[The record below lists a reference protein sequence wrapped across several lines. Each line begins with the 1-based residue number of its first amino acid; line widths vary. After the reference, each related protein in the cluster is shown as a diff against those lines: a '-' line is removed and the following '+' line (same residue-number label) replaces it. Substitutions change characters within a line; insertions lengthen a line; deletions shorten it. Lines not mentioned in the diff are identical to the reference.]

1 MKPFYLHDKAVFLH
15 DEYKPMCIHRA
26 VKATGR
32 IITDLVPPSSFIC
45 NRKQRNM
52 KHITLLGICLTII
65 LQFKSLSVTA
75 QRTDTVDKLSNAQE
89 KLLKQVSLKNYE
101 TFKASVK
108 PLIAKMSAKQ
118 IVGLGEGT
126 HGTAEFYQL
135 RYYISRILIEEK
147 GFNHVAFENDVTE
160 MWLLNQQLNSSA
172 DVAALMKKYMIG
184 IWQNKETK
192 EMLDWIKTYNK
203 NHVRKVSVHGIDYP
217 VQKPDIEMLTLLF
230 KKAGINTFDH
240 ALLNLSAAAN
250 IQDEAWFGMNQKDF
264 KIDWKN
270 LNKLC
275 GQAYVTTDSI
285 QQQIKGM
292 NIATDI
298 EADLLLALVNLKQ
311 GFEPFYPKA
320 KYVSRDSLMAHNT
333 SLIVKSKDDKVI
345 IWAHDAHL
353 AKKEVFDNSVG
364 GTGKYLLKLFP
375 NNYFALGTA
384 TALGQFGATSDAR
397 PVNTTVMLPYTLEA
411 PLKGSWEALL
421 STSPKTSHYF
431 FTDTFGPNLVKPQRF
446 VGYGIKSDASLYD
459 KVNLAELYDA
469 FLFVKQTHAPSK
481 L

>member
-1 MKPFYLHDKAVFLH
+1 
-15 DEYKPMCIHRA
+15 MCIGRA
-26 VKATGR
+26 SKATGR
-32 IITDLVPPSSFIC
+32 IITCPAKQCSFIC

-52 KHITLLGICLTII
+52 KHITLLGICLIVL
-65 LQFKSLSVTA
+65 LQFNSLLVVA
-75 QRTDTVDKLSNAQE
+75 QQTDTLVQLTRAQE
-89 KLLKQVSLKNYE
+89 KSLKQVSLENYKA
-101 TFKASVK
+101 FKASVK
-108 PLIAKMSAKQ
+108 PLIAKMSTKQ

-147 GFNHVAFENDVTE
+147 GFNHVAFENDAAE
-160 MWLLNQQLNSSA
+160 MWLLNQQLNSTA
-172 DVAALMKKYMIG
+172 DVTALMKKYMMG

-192 EMLDWIKTYNK
+192 ELLDWIKTYNQS
-203 NHVRKVSVHGIDYP
+203 HVHKVSVHGIDYP

-230 KKAGINTFDH
+230 KKAGIIAFDN
-240 ALLNLSAAAN
+240 ALLSLSAAAN
-250 IQDEAWFGMNQKDF
+250 IQDEAWFGMNQKGF
-264 KIDWKN
+264 KTDWKT

-275 GQAYVTTDSI
+275 GQAYVTADSV
-285 QQQIKGM
+285 QQQIKDLD
-292 NIATDI
+292 IATDI
-298 EADLLLALVNLKQ
+298 KSDLLLALVNLKQ

-353 AKKEVFDNSVG
+353 GKKEVYDNAVG

-375 NNYFALGTA
+375 NNYFVLGTA
-384 TALGQFGATSDAR
+384 TALGEFGATTDAR
-397 PVNTTVMLPYTLEA
+397 AVNTSVMLPYALEV
-411 PLKGSWEALL
+411 PLKDSWEALL

-431 FTDTFGPNLVKPQRF
+431 FTDTFSPKPLVKLQRF
-446 VGYGIKSDASLYD
+446 VGYGTKSGVSLYD
-459 KVNLAELYDA
+459 KVNLTELYDA
-469 FLFVKQTHAPSK
+469 FLFIKQTHAPTK